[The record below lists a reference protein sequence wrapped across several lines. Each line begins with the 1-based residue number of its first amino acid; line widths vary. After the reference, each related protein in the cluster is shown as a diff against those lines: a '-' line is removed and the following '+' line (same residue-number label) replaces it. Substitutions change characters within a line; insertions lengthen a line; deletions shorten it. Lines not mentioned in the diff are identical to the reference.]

1 MSGPRP
7 ITDADSI
14 TEEWWQATREA
25 RLVLQTCRECN
36 NFQHYPKAVCTNCGS
51 TELEYA
57 KASGRGEVYSFTV
70 IYRAPDPAFDPP
82 YVVGLIRLSE
92 GPVLLSNIVGVKPE
106 EVRCDMTVE
115 VAWEDLPDGRK
126 LPVFTVPAEGE

>member
-25 RLVLQTCRECN
+25 RLVLQTCRECST
-36 NFQHYPKAVCTNCGS
+36 FQHYPKAVCTNCGS
-51 TELEYA
+51 TDLEYA

-70 IYRAPDPAFDPP
+70 IHRAPDPAFDPP
-82 YVVGLIRLSE
+82 YVVALIRLSE

-106 EVRCDMTVE
+106 EVRCDMSVE

-126 LPVFTVPAEGE
+126 LPVFTPPAQGE